1 MKYDF
6 DQVIDRS
13 STYASKWCD
22 VEEVFGS
29 KDVLPMWI
37 ADMDLPVPVP
47 VVEALIKRAEH
58 GIYGYTSRP
67 ESYYVAFANWMEKR
81 HGFKIAREWI
91 AHAPGVIPPL
101 NLLVAALT
109 RPGDKIVLQS
119 PAYPPFYEIIDN
131 NGCHLVNNPLKLEN
145 GRYVMDYENL
155 ERALQEPR
163 VKIFLLCS
171 PHNPV
176 GRVWTKEELIRAGE
190 LCLANDVLVLA
201 DEIHCDLIYSG
212 HKHIPF
218 ASISEEFAQNSVTFV
233 APSKTFNL
241 AGLQTAVAIIP
252 NSKLYALYQQI
263 LADLHMKR
271 NNIFGMVAAEAAYSH
286 GAEWL
291 DQLMEYLQGNLDF
304 VLRYFAERIP
314 KIKANRP
321 EGTYLVW
328 LDCRELG
335 LPHGQLQQFMV
346 QKARVAMNDGMAFG
360 VGGEG
365 FLRLNIACPRSMV
378 EEALQRIEQ
387 AVNSL

>member
-1 MKYDF
+1 
-6 DQVIDRS
+6 
-13 STYASKWCD
+13 
-22 VEEVFGS
+22 
-29 KDVLPMWI
+29 
-37 ADMDLPVPVP
+37 
-47 VVEALIKRAEH
+47 
-58 GIYGYTSRP
+58 
-67 ESYYVAFANWMEKR
+67 
-81 HGFKIAREWI
+81 
-91 AHAPGVIPPL
+91 
-101 NLLVAALT
+101 
-109 RPGDKIVLQS
+109 
-119 PAYPPFYEIIDN
+119 
-131 NGCHLVNNPLKLEN
+131 
-145 GRYVMDYENL
+145 
-155 ERALQEPR
+155 
-163 VKIFLLCS
+163 
-171 PHNPV
+171 
-176 GRVWTKEELIRAGE
+176 

-365 FLRLNIACPRSMV
+365 FLRLNFACPRSMV